1 MNAGGVVVR
10 VGYKSVS
17 RTVAALLLAA
27 SVLVQPATAMAAPAL
42 SPSAQARKKA
52 ALAEIEQ
59 MKVEFAKRVD
69 EYAEVNQRIEDM
81 QAEIA
86 DVNKQVDQQDQTLE
100 GMRARLA
107 QRARE
112 LYRTDR
118 LGMLSILIGAQSTVD
133 LVNRLSFLLWATQQ
147 DTQLITDATKA
158 KRESEW
164 MQNHLSDRMTELQ
177 ELQADADTRLERIQR
192 MIAFRQEQ
200 VKKLSATGI
209 VTIPRS
215 SRGRLIAAGDLPS
228 NQFDPTTI
236 MSDGSFRDVS
246 GSAAEIQQFL
256 DQQPGSLKS
265 YRGPDHTGVTK
276 SAAEMIADAAVA
288 WNVSPKVILV
298 TLQKEQSLLARS
310 NPSQRA
316 LDWALGVGKT
326 DSSTLYKYQGFGN
339 QIWWG
344 AATLNNN
351 ADRWRPGA
359 QLLIDGNYLSPSNG
373 ATHSLYRYTPHIRGN
388 TSFWMLYWR
397 YFGDPRA

>member
-1 MNAGGVVVR
+1 MYAGGDVARVGRQSVVR
-10 VGYKSVS
+10 G
-17 RTVAALLLAA
+17 VAAVLLAA
-27 SVLVQPATAMAAPAL
+27 SLLAQPLTASAAPAL
-42 SPSAQARKKA
+42 SPSAQAQKKA
-52 ALAEIEQ
+52 AQAEIEQ
-59 MKVEFAKRVD
+59 MKGEFAKRVD
-69 EYAEVNQRIEDM
+69 EYAEVNQRIEAM

-86 DVNKQVDQQDQTLE
+86 DVNKQVDAQDETLE
-100 GMRARLA
+100 GMKAKLSERAA
-107 QRARE
+107 E
-112 LYRTDR
+112 LYRSDR
-118 LGMLSILIGAQSTVD
+118 LDLLDILLGAQSTVD
-133 LVNRLSFLLWATQQ
+133 LVNRISFLVWATQQ
-147 DTQLITDATKA
+147 DTRLITDATKA

-164 MQNHLSDRMTELQ
+164 MQNHLNDRMNELQ
-177 ELQADADTRLERIQR
+177 QLQAEADTRLERIQR

-209 VTIPRS
+209 VTIPTS
-215 SRGRLIAAGDLPS
+215 SRGRLVAAGDLPS

-236 MSDGSFRDVS
+236 MSDASFRDVS
-246 GSAAEIQQFL
+246 GSASEIQQFL

-265 YRGPDHTGVTK
+265 FRGPDHNGDVK
-276 SAAEMIADAAVA
+276 SAAEMIAEAAVA

-310 NPSQRA
+310 NPGSTA
-316 LDWALGVGKT
+316 MNWALGVGKT
-326 DSSTLYKYQGFGN
+326 DSSTLYRYQGFGN

-351 ADRWRPGA
+351 AERWKSGV
-359 QLLIDGNYLSPSNG
+359 QLPIDGNYISPTNG